1 MYVTETKNACENKRL
16 FHLFPP
22 VNSKRSHLALYR
34 GSSYNSTGFTRL
46 WVQNFY
52 FAEKKNIYPSIVGSF
67 YNGSLRVYEPR
78 QFQSVFQ
85 PATAHRIA
93 TRREDIPSTET
104 LLVSSIYNNLLVF
117 FNCSFPAAINRWT
130 SLSLNPKWR
139 FLNRRLSRRDY
150 CEYFLLRIIQELT
163 RVFFSPF
170 PTIIQTRIK

>member
-130 SLSLNPKWR
+130 SLSLNPKMTLPESTLIETR
-139 FLNRRLSRRDY
+139 
-150 CEYFLLRIIQELT
+150 LLRILFIADNP
-163 RVFFSPF
+163 RADKSFFF
-170 PTIIQTRIK
+170 PLPYDNSD

>member
-1 MYVTETKNACENKRL
+1 MKISVSFTC
-16 FHLFPP
+16 FHQWTVNDLISRFIVARAIIRPDSP
-22 VNSKRSHLALYR
+22 VSEFRIFISRK
-34 GSSYNSTGFTRL
+34 
-46 WVQNFY
+46 
-52 FAEKKNIYPSIVGSF
+52 KKNIYPSIVGSF

-93 TRREDIPSTET
+93 TRREDILSTET

-150 CEYFLLRIIQELT
+150 CGYFLLRIIQELT
-163 RVFFSPF
+163 RVFFSPL
-170 PTIIQTRIK
+170 PYDNSD

>member
-1 MYVTETKNACENKRL
+1 MKISVSFTC
-16 FHLFPP
+16 FHQWTVNGLISRFIVARAIIRPDSP
-22 VNSKRSHLALYR
+22 VSEFRIFISRK
-34 GSSYNSTGFTRL
+34 
-46 WVQNFY
+46 
-52 FAEKKNIYPSIVGSF
+52 KKNIYPSIVGSF

-93 TRREDIPSTET
+93 TRREDILSTET

-150 CEYFLLRIIQELT
+150 CGYFLLRIIQELT
-163 RVFFSPF
+163 RVFFSPL
-170 PTIIQTRIK
+170 PYDNSD